1 MKGGLVERNDRP
13 AVQRD
18 DKSATIHQARRFLWL
33 LCLMLLALTSG
44 SLYLDL
50 RGLDGQYRDLAAE
63 VGRSFFRAID
73 AMRGWN
79 LDHGGIY
86 MRVGKDVH
94 PNPYL
99 PDSLREVVTTQGA
112 RLAMINHAQMTR
124 LLSELLTQERGIHL
138 HIASLTP
145 IRPDNKPDSWEQ
157 HVLDHFEQGSQEEYE
172 VLADGGGSVF
182 RYMAPLRMRASCLSC
197 HLGEGEASRRI
208 RGGISV
214 SFSYAPFLGAMAGER
229 KRILFVHVMFLG
241 LGLGVVAL
249 TGRKLIQSIGALQ
262 ESLMRIKRLEG
273 FLPICSNCKRIRL
286 EGADERKQESWI
298 QIESYIRDRTDAD
311 FTHGLCPVCTL
322 ELYPGLPKRGGEP
335 E

>member
-1 MKGGLVERNDRP
+1 MEHADRP
-13 AVQRD
+13 APQRG
-18 DKSATIHQARRFLWL
+18 DKSATTHQARRFLWL
-33 LCLMLLALTSG
+33 LCLMLLALTSL

-50 RGLDGQYRDLAAE
+50 RGLDDQYKVLAAE

-86 MRVGKDVH
+86 MRVGKDIL

-99 PDSLREVVTTQGA
+99 PDSLQEVTTTRGA

-157 HVLDHFEQGSQEEYE
+157 HALDHFEQGSQEEYE
-172 VLADGGGSVF
+172 VLADGDGSTF
-182 RYMAPLRMRASCLSC
+182 KYMAPLRTQASCLSC
-197 HLGEGEASRRI
+197 HLQHGESSRSI

-229 KRILFVHVMFLG
+229 KRILFMHAMFLG

-286 EGADERKQESWI
+286 EGADEGKQQSWI
-298 QIESYIRDRTDAD
+298 QIESYIRERTDAD
-311 FTHGLCPVCTL
+311 FTHGLCPECTI
-322 ELYPGLPKRGGEP
+322 ELYPDVFKRGGGP
-335 E
+335 G